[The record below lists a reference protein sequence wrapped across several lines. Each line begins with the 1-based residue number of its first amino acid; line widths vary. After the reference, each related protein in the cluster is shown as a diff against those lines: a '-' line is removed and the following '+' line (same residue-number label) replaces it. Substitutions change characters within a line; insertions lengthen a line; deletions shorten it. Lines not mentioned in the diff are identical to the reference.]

1 MKPDHQQYRTTP
13 FVKRGDEEEPY
24 EQIIQ
29 FWLFMPVGK
38 DAAGEEHGFIIRW
51 DLYPKFSNGI
61 CEHNDLT
68 LTQGLSRLRELEKE
82 AARML
87 PPANPV
93 QYDILKVLSDRYFD
107 AMHFSDYKGTPAEQV
122 QVKMSRKIERGDKNR
137 FRL

>member
-1 MKPDHQQYRTTP
+1 MKSDRQQYRTMP

-29 FWLFMPVGK
+29 FWLFMPVKEDG
-38 DAAGEEHGFIIRW
+38 AGEEHGFIVRW
-51 DLYPKFSNGI
+51 DLYPEFSNGI
-61 CEHNDLT
+61 CEHADLT
-68 LTQGLSRLRELEKE
+68 LTQGLARLRDLEKE
-82 AARML
+82 TAATL

-122 QVKMSRKIERGDKNR
+122 QVKISRKFDNGNKNR